1 MNVFFLNTNFE
12 KIGVTDTWESLIWTE
27 SYCDAGDFELY
38 MPVNPGMSDIIQI
51 GNYVMREDDTTRLMM
66 IESIRLSTDAEDGDH
81 MTVSGRSVEALL
93 SRRIVWSQTNLSGA
107 LSACA
112 DRLVQENL
120 TNPTISA
127 RKIPGVSIQPGGI
140 DEVTVRKQLTGT
152 NLLEAVS
159 ELLGTYHKGFRLTF
173 DGSGLTFETY
183 QGINRSLTQSAVP
196 HVVFQPEAGNI
207 ITSTSIRDV
216 SRFANT
222 AIVAGEGEGT
232 NRKRYILGSTQ
243 AGLDRYETYVDARD
257 ISSITETGVLS
268 DESYSLLLRER
279 GDQALADA
287 AVVEGF
293 EAEIEARCPYIYG
306 EDYDLGD
313 IVQIEDGYGTSVAVR
328 ITSVTQAWDDTGH
341 TVIPVLKSE
350 EV

>member
-27 SYCDAGDFELY
+27 AYCDAGDFELY

-112 DRLVQENL
+112 DRLVQENMV
-120 TNPTISA
+120 NPAISA
-127 RKIPGVSIQPGGI
+127 RKIPNVSIQPGGI
-140 DEVTVRKQLTGT
+140 DEVTIRKQLTGVD
-152 NLLEAVS
+152 LLEAEA
-159 ELLGTYHKGFRLTF
+159 ELLGTYHKGFRMTF
-173 DGSGLTFETY
+173 DGSGLMFETY
-183 QGINRSLTQSAVP
+183 QGIDRSLSQSDVP
-196 HVVFQPEAGNI
+196 HVVFRPESGNI
-207 ITSTSIRDV
+207 ITSTSVKDM
-216 SRFANT
+216 SQFAST
-222 AIVAGEGEGT
+222 AIVAGEGEGA
-232 NRKRYILGSTQ
+232 NRRRYILGNAA
-243 AGLDRYETYVDARD
+243 AGLDRYELYVDARD

-279 GDQALADA
+279 GEQSLADA

-293 EAEIEARCPYIYG
+293 EAEIEARYPYVYG

-313 IVQIEDGYGTSVAVR
+313 IVQIEDGYGTSAAVR